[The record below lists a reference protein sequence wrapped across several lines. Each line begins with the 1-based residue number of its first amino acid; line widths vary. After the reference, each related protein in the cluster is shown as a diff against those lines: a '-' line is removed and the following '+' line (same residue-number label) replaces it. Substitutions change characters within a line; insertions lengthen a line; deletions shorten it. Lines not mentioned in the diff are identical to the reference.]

1 MTAEKYTFPVNDGGF
16 DAVFREYRAIFEKK
30 LRTVCDSF
38 CDNGAKYK
46 ALYDA
51 ASYSLE
57 AGGKRIRP
65 VLALKC
71 AECAAEI

>member
-1 MTAEKYTFPVNDGGF
+1 MTAEKYTFPANYGEF
-16 DAVFREYRAIFEKK
+16 DAVFREYRAIFEKQ

-57 AGGKRIRP
+57 AGGCRACR
-65 VLALKC
+65 C
-71 AECAAEI
+71 CR